1 MRYKNYSIFN
11 FFVLLLFLNIRVF
24 SNDFYD
30 SEIKIN
36 SFNKNNNNYYLNSNF
51 FNEKMKEEENI
62 TKFEKICKDLFPEEE
77 PAAAVLIVKDEKIL
91 FENYYGLTNLSNGT
105 KTNMFTNFNIA
116 SISKQFTAVGILQL
130 VARGNISL
138 EEPLKKYF
146 PEYINPL
153 WDKIKLKHLL
163 SHSSGI
169 PDARGYLNKSKK
181 IYGDENLALE
191 YLTL

>member
-62 TKFEKICKDLFPEEE
+62 TKFEKICKDLFPEKE

-105 KTNMFTNFNIA
+105 KTNMFTNF
-116 SISKQFTAVGILQL
+116 
-130 VARGNISL
+130 
-138 EEPLKKYF
+138 
-146 PEYINPL
+146 
-153 WDKIKLKHLL
+153 
-163 SHSSGI
+163 
-169 PDARGYLNKSKK
+169 
-181 IYGDENLALE
+181 
-191 YLTL
+191 